1 MPDPTLILNGA
12 DGYFLL
18 NARKLDSNIGTW
30 PDESNS
36 TIISDYSSGCSFL
49 ASLACLSFSPMPVS
63 LAIFLRLAR

>member
-1 MPDPTLILNGA
+1 MPDPTLILNGD

-18 NARKLDSNIGTW
+18 NARKLINIGTW